1 MPASIDYSTLSL
13 QQLLAKRTIIDENI
27 IARSSGVTPTPSV
40 ATKAGKT
47 PKEPKEKVKR
57 EGGPTA
63 WSDWCTKVMIDCAA
77 EIKAF
82 QEAAEQKAGAH
93 FKWISV
99 NKGNTSAEWLAFKA
113 EWDAAHPKEAKGK
126 SSEAEAEESDSSP
139 EGGAVAA
146 SAPVAAEKVAKR
158 RGPKKLVDMTAS
170 ERAAHDAK
178 VAEKKAK
185 KSAGALAL
193 EAEVKANAP
202 IQLQIPA
209 SPAQEVPA
217 LLTPATS
224 VAEAEAEAEDDDSI
238 ELKIFTLDGQKYMR
252 LWSTSA
258 SDWATGDLW
267 YTTKKGERSHYLGE
281 LMEDGTINGDAEE
294 PAIA

>member
-1 MPASIDYSTLSL
+1 MPASIDYSTLSVA
-13 QQLLAKRTIIDENI
+13 QLLAVRSTIDEAI
-27 IARSSGVTPTPSV
+27 MARSSGVTPAPSS
-40 ATKAGKT
+40 AKAGKS
-47 PKEPKEKVKR
+47 PKEKVKR
-57 EGGPTA
+57 KGSPGA
-63 WSDWCTKVMIDCAA
+63 WSDWTKKVMTDFDA

-82 QEAAEQKAGAH
+82 KEAAEQKCGAH
-93 FKWISV
+93 LKWISA
-99 NKGNTSAEWLAFKA
+99 NKGKTSAEWLAFKA

-126 SSEAEAEESDSSP
+126 ASEAEAEESDSSP

-146 SAPVAAEKVAKR
+146 TAPVAAEKVAKR

-170 ERAAHDAK
+170 ERATHDAK

-209 SPAQEVPA
+209 PPAQKVPA

-224 VAEAEAEAEDDDSI
+224 VAEAKAEAEAEDDDSI

-252 LWSTSA
+252 PWSSSA

-267 YTTKKGERSHYLGE
+267 YTNKKGEKSHYLGE

-294 PAIA
+294 PTIA

>member
-13 QQLLAKRTIIDENI
+13 QQLLAERTIIDENI
-27 IARSSGVTPTPSV
+27 IARSSGVTPAPSV

-63 WSDWCTKVMIDCAA
+63 WSDWCTKMMIDCAA
-77 EIKAF
+77 EIAAYK
-82 QEAAEQKAGAH
+82 EAAEQKAGAH

-99 NKGNTSAEWLAFKA
+99 NKGNTSPEWLAFKA

-126 SSEAEAEESDSSP
+126 ASEDEAEESDSSP
-139 EGGAVAA
+139 QGGAVAA
-146 SAPVAAEKVAKR
+146 TAPVAEKVAKK
-158 RGPKKLVDMTAS
+158 RGPKKLIDMTAS

-178 VAEKKAK
+178 VAQRKAE
-185 KSAGALAL
+185 KSAGAAAL
-193 EAEVKANAP
+193 EAKAKASVAVAAVPVAAPVAAPVAEVKA
-202 IQLQIPA
+202 
-209 SPAQEVPA
+209 
-217 LLTPATS
+217 
-224 VAEAEAEAEDDDSI
+224 AEAEEAEAEDEDSI

-252 LWSTSA
+252 PWSTSA

-267 YTTKKGERSHYLGE
+267 YTTKKGEKSHYLGE

-294 PAIA
+294 PPIA